1 MADTRTWAKVDV
13 GYFSNY
19 KVEALIEDYPR
30 AVLVHLACIL
40 HSRDN
45 HTDGRVALRHA
56 MHFACAS
63 LDEVQQAVQIG
74 LLSWEDD
81 ENMRTLLVHDYAEHN
96 QTAAELNALSERNRR
111 AAHARHGAPRTAS
124 GNASRTASGN
134 ASGNAE
140 KRREEKSNCA
150 PADAAAGV
158 FDEWW
163 SHYPKKADKGAAR
176 RAFKTA
182 LKKAD
187 LDTLTAAA
195 DLYAKTANP
204 QFYKNPSTWL
214 NAESWA
220 NEAPAA
226 TGTEDNPSVPSYEGQ
241 AWMRGGSW

>member
-1 MADTRTWAKVDV
+1 MADTRTWAKIDV

-19 KVEALIEDYPR
+19 KVESLIEDYPR

-111 AAHARHGAPRTAS
+111 AAHARHGASRT
-124 GNASRTASGN
+124 ASRTASGN

-150 PADAAAGV
+150 PADAAADAFG
-158 FDEWW
+158 EWW

-182 LKKAD
+182 LKKTD

-195 DLYAKTANP
+195 DLYAKTANQ
-204 QFYKNPSTWL
+204 QFYKNPATWL
-214 NAESWA
+214 NAEAWA
-220 NEAPAA
+220 NETTAPAPA
-226 TGTEDNPSVPSYEGQ
+226 DVVPE
-241 AWMRGGSW
+241 WMYG

>member
-1 MADTRTWAKVDV
+1 MADTRTWAKIDV

-19 KVEALIEDYPR
+19 KVESLIEDYPR

-63 LDEVQQAVQIG
+63 LDEVQQAVKIG

-111 AAHARHGAPRTAS
+111 AAHARHGASRTAS

-150 PADAAAGV
+150 PADAAADAFG
-158 FDEWW
+158 EWW

-182 LKKAD
+182 LEKTD

-195 DLYAKTANP
+195 DLYSKTADP
-204 QFYKNPSTWL
+204 RYLKNPSTWL

-220 NEAPAA
+220 NETTAPAPA
-226 TGTEDNPSVPSYEGQ
+226 DVVPE
-241 AWMRGGSW
+241 WMYG